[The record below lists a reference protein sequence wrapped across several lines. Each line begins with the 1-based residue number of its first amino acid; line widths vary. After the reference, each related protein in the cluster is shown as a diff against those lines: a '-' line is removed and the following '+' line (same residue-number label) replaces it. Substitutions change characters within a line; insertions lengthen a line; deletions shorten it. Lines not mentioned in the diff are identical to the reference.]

1 MPRHSLSNSHFE
13 ITLHGRRAKGYL
25 LIPQADGAA
34 TMRITKREMDDRKH
48 RVLLNLVNSH
58 SSTLEQATQ
67 GLELNYLQ
75 KNNLLKD
82 MEEDGTVVRIGKTG
96 ASILYRRAI
105 PRSVTER
112 TARHLGQSLTV
123 VGAHMDGLDLI
134 WELKAP
140 NGSTLNAKLLEAV

>member
-1 MPRHSLSNSHFE
+1 
-13 ITLHGRRAKGYL
+13 
-25 LIPQADGAA
+25 
-34 TMRITKREMDDRKH
+34 MRITKREMDDRKH